1 MILCQK
7 REKILFW
14 KTKEKQKNLI
24 ILDHCIIR
32 KFQICSLTN
41 LTCKVLHL
49 ILVDANTV
57 KSTAQDYFENH
68 LETSQ
73 FNWKKNVFSKS

>member
-1 MILCQK
+1 M
-7 REKILFW
+7 
-14 KTKEKQKNLI
+14 
-24 ILDHCIIR
+24 DHCIIR

-68 LETSQ
+68 LEHPSLTG
-73 FNWKKNVFSKS
+73 KKMYFLNRNTTLDTKASML